1 MPLNVP
7 ARQRC
12 LRNLKCA
19 YTGREI
25 EVRMF
30 EDPAGRAWFF
40 SPDAYDPARDPS
52 PDSVALFSA
61 LSCRDGIRGA
71 ARNGAELVCP
81 YTGARMRPVHDA
93 TGYYATGGFSP
104 STPVRG
110 PEAFA
115 RLMLTRGG
123 TVPADA
129 PKIPAAPVSIAA
141 RPVEEVEVPES
152 GRDLT
157 ALADDV
163 ADRACAGGKTTVVN
177 PGLPGRR
184 RRKG

>member
-30 EDPAGRAWFF
+30 EDPSGRAWFF
-40 SPDAYDPARDPS
+40 SPDAYDPARDAV

-81 YTGARMRPVHDA
+81 YTGARMHPVHDA
-93 TGYYATGGFSP
+93 AGYYATGGFSP
-104 STPVRG
+104 STPVRR

-115 RLMLTRGG
+115 RLMLTRNGV
-123 TVPADA
+123 VPADA
-129 PKIPAAPVSIAA
+129 PKLPAVPVSVTA
-141 RPVEEVEVPES
+141 RPVEETEVPES
-152 GRDLT
+152 ERDLT

-163 ADRACAGGKTTVVN
+163 ADRAFARSKTTVVN